1 MGTGRTL
8 KTKDLVN
15 VGIYSA
21 LYFICMGIAEGLT
34 TLVTGLLLPGFT
46 SIFVPGIVGLLAG
59 PVYMLLCQK
68 VPRFGAITIMGILMG
83 LFFLISGHFALA
95 FIPYA
100 LCGLLADAIQTFA
113 GKPQEPGADRRWV
126 RVVSYVIF
134 TFGSTGPVLPLWFMK
149 NAYVASLVK
158 RGKSQDYINTLFSH
172 ITAPTLVACVAITLV
187 GALIGAYWGD
197 KLVKRYFAPKTAAIV
212 GN

>member
-1 MGTGRTL
+1 MTAITAL
-8 KTKDLVN
+8 KTKDLIN

-21 LYFICMGIAEGLT
+21 LYFICMGIAEGAT
-34 TLVTGLLLPGFT
+34 TLITGLLLPGFT

-100 LCGLLADAIQTFA
+100 LCGLVADLIQSLAAKAEQPKRGLRLLGYT
-113 GKPQEPGADRRWV
+113 V
-126 RVVSYVIF
+126 F
-134 TFGSTGPVLPLWFMK
+134 TFGSMGPVIPLWFMK

-172 ITAPTLVACVAITLV
+172 ITGPTLFACIAITV
-187 GALIGAYWGD
+187 AGAVIGAYWGG
-197 KLVKRYFAPKTAAIV
+197 KLVDKHFAQGQGTNR
-212 GN
+212 G